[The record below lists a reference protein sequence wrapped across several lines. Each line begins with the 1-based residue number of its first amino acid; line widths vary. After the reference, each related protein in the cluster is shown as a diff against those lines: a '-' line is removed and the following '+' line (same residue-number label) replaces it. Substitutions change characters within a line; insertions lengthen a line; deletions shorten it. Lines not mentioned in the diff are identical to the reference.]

1 MIKIDEIFQRASDR
15 MGIDKVELQIFFDHG
30 EQHTYAA
37 EEWLFHE
44 STPRKWGGIILD
56 GEVEIVRGLHGS
68 TKHYAVLGP
77 GEMISEDAFLG
88 DVPHTSGAL
97 TRQGATVW
105 QISTDQ
111 IDAFRAEKP
120 DLFYRI
126 VARVAAGISER
137 LRVVSQSMAHVESPV
152 HLKGEVRL

>member
-1 MIKIDEIFQRASDR
+1 MNKIEEILQRASDR
-15 MGIDKVELQIFFDHG
+15 MGIDKAELQIFFDHG

-68 TKHYAVLGP
+68 TKHYAVLGA

-88 DVPHTSGAL
+88 DVPCSSELWRGWRQASVNGSG
-97 TRQGATVW
+97 
-105 QISTDQ
+105 
-111 IDAFRAEKP
+111 
-120 DLFYRI
+120 
-126 VARVAAGISER
+126 
-137 LRVVSQSMAHVESPV
+137 
-152 HLKGEVRL
+152 

>member
-1 MIKIDEIFQRASDR
+1 MMKIDEILKTASKR
-15 MGIDKVELQIFFDHG
+15 MGIDKSELKKFFDHG
-30 EQHTYAA
+30 EQRTYAA

-88 DVPHTSGAL
+88 DVPHTSGAF
-97 TRQGATVW
+97 TRLGATVW
-105 QISTDQ
+105 QISRAR

-120 DLFYRI
+120 DLLSHCGPRGG
-126 VARVAAGISER
+126 RH
-137 LRVVSQSMAHVESPV
+137 Q
-152 HLKGEVRL
+152 